1 MLCYKDTTYSPCW
14 KEKIKVCGFTEEK
27 KLPKIGKE
35 YSSTSLNDNITNHGW
50 KVDSLRSN
58 SSNDIYYLKKDK
70 WILYCLVSLDAYW
83 IETTCSLV

>member
-1 MLCYKDTTYSPCW
+1 MKKLPLYIFLGLLWCN
-14 KEKIKVCGFTEEK
+14 IGFTEEK

-35 YSSTSLNDNITNHGW
+35 YSSTSLNDNIINHGW

-83 IETTCSLV
+83 IATTCSLV